1 MRTEF
6 SFSRIA
12 GTALVPGRA
21 LKVSLTRAIFLT
33 VCLLWPMS
41 MVLSACQTSETLSSA
56 RQEASG
62 RAAINS
68 PIKPFKDNLF
78 SYRTPLEA
86 RDGGAYLRVPY
97 NELTDINGRDE
108 VPVRKAKS
116 QYIKRLP
123 SSVIG
128 TIEWTSEGRN
138 LTALAAGKF
147 NGGARFTV
155 IYLHGRDG
163 TAEWG
168 FDDERFGGN
177 FNRAKNLMVENGG
190 AWVSANFTNFEIEGT
205 ADISVLI
212 DRLHSAG
219 SGRIILACG
228 SLGTKVCWSIAS
240 NEKSRRQISGLVVL
254 GGFPDSGF
262 LRVAYSGVFDPLP
275 VYIAHGSD
283 DPVYDVAAMEDFH
296 NALNAK
302 NQPSRMTVFET
313 GNHGTP
319 VRMIDWRQ
327 ALNWLLTR

>member
-1 MRTEF
+1 MRPEIPL
-6 SFSRIA
+6 SPIA
-12 GTALVPGRA
+12 GATYCRTRPLAIVPALILFMSACV
-21 LKVSLTRAIFLT
+21 LLT
-33 VCLLWPMS
+33 
-41 MVLSACQTSETLSSA
+41 ACQTSDTLSSA
-56 RQEASG
+56 AQQGTG
-62 RAAINS
+62 RKAINS
-68 PIKPFKDNLF
+68 PLKPFKDNLF
-78 SYRTPLEA
+78 AYRSPLEV
-86 RDGGAYLRVPY
+86 REGGSYLRVPY
-97 NELTDINGRDE
+97 DELTDINGRDE

-123 SSVIG
+123 SSVSG
-128 TIEWTSEGRN
+128 SVEWTSEGRN

-147 NGGARFTV
+147 NGGTRFTV
-155 IYLHGRDG
+155 IFLHGRDG

-190 AWVSANFTNFEIEGT
+190 AWISANFTNFESEGT
-205 ADISVLI
+205 ADVAALI
-212 DRLHSAG
+212 NRLQAVG

-228 SLGTKVCWSIAS
+228 SLGTKICWSIT
-240 NEKSRRQISGLVVL
+240 NNDQTRRQISGLIVL
-254 GGFPDSGF
+254 GGFPDRDF
-262 LRVAYSGVFDPLP
+262 LRVAYSGAFDPLP

-302 NQPSRMTVFET
+302 SQPSRMTVFET

-327 ALNWLLTR
+327 ALNWLLTQ